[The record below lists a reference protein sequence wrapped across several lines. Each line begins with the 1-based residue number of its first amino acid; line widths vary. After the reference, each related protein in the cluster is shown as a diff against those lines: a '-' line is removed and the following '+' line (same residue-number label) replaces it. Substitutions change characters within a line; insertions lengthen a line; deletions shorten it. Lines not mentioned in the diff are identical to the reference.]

1 MRTLLILF
9 ALFPAVAAA
18 DVVADFLGEDASK
31 RDLAQRKILRV
42 GTPLLK
48 QLDEAHK
55 ASKDKDTK
63 SRIAALIE
71 EIKKREP
78 HGLRFHCGLPK
89 MKLTPAIVRGREFRF
104 SVSVK
109 NLSDDERVLY
119 PYLTLRVLDAQGNP
133 VPYSR
138 HLGRGG
144 LRAPGNSLEHIA
156 FVTLKPGQSWSFQ
169 DCLVRYMH
177 DARWINGWKIEK
189 AGSYTLE
196 FTYAFDLAKAKEGC
210 DPQWNRL
217 DGAKEPWNLAITDS
231 HTFSTP
237 MKVE

>member
-1 MRTLLILF
+1 MRTLLILC
-9 ALFPAVAAA
+9 ALFPVVAAA
-18 DVVADFLGEDASK
+18 DTVRDFASDDAATRDVARRE
-31 RDLAQRKILRV
+31 ILRV

-48 QLDEAHK
+48 RLDEAHK
-55 ASKDKDTK
+55 ASRDKDTK
-63 SRIAALIE
+63 SRIAALID

-89 MKLTPAIVRGREFRF
+89 MKLTPAIVRGREFQF

-109 NLSDDERVLY
+109 NLSDEERVLY

-138 HLGRGG
+138 RLGRGG
-144 LRAPGNSLEHIA
+144 RRPPGNPLERIR
-156 FVTLKPGQSWSFQ
+156 FVTLKPGQSWAFQ

-217 DGAKEPWNLAITDS
+217 DGAKEPWNRAITDS
-231 HTFSTP
+231 HTFSTR
-237 MKVE
+237 MTVE

>member
-1 MRTLLILF
+1 MRTLLVLIT
-9 ALFPAVAAA
+9 LFPALAAA
-18 DVVADFLGEDASK
+18 DVVADLLDEDASK
-31 RDLAQRKILRV
+31 RSLARREILRV

-48 QLDEAHK
+48 RLDEVHK
-55 ASKDKDTK
+55 ASRDKDTK
-63 SRIAALIE
+63 SRVAALIE

-89 MKLTPAIVRGREFRF
+89 MKLTPALVRGRDFQF

-109 NLSDDERVLY
+109 NLSDKERVLY
-119 PYLTLRVLDAQGNP
+119 PYLALRVLDAKGEP
-133 VPYSR
+133 VPFSR
-138 HLGRGG
+138 RLGRGG
-144 LRAPGNSLEHIA
+144 RRRPGNPLEHIA

-189 AGSYTLE
+189 ADSYTLE

-217 DGAKEPWNLAITDS
+217 DGAKEPWNRAINDS